1 MGAFAHRSSCV
12 SVGCFDSAVALL
24 FITAS
29 CAFIDRNPPF
39 FAFSS
44 CFYSPKSI
52 YEGNFG
58 CGYLKE
64 RRASGLV
71 FCENTTSVYRALFVS
86 SSVFFL
92 PFVLMETARMWAGT
106 SNAINAL
113 VEWCG
118 MLFKLSC
125 MISVTVRVFLL
136 CLFCKSNTAVANFGD
151 CI

>member
-1 MGAFAHRSSCV
+1 MKYALAVRGKGSLQNRCPVGCLFETGAFAHQLSGV
-12 SVGCFDSAVALL
+12 SVGCFDSAFALL
-24 FITAS
+24 FISAS

-44 CFYSPKSI
+44 CFHFPKSI

-86 SSVFFL
+86 SPVFFL

-106 SNAINAL
+106 SNAIYS

-118 MLFKLSC
+118 MRF
-125 MISVTVRVFLL
+125 
-136 CLFCKSNTAVANFGD
+136 
-151 CI
+151 

>member
-1 MGAFAHRSSCV
+1 MHEVCSGCQRQRIFAKPLPFWV
-12 SVGCFDSAVALL
+12 FILNGSVCQPGLLRFCGDALTLPFALL
-24 FITAS
+24 FISAS

-44 CFYSPKSI
+44 CFHFPKSI

-86 SSVFFL
+86 SPVFFL
-92 PFVLMETARMWAGT
+92 PCVLMETARMWAGT
-106 SNAINAL
+106 SNAIYSV

-118 MLFKLSC
+118 MRF
-125 MISVTVRVFLL
+125 
-136 CLFCKSNTAVANFGD
+136 
-151 CI
+151 